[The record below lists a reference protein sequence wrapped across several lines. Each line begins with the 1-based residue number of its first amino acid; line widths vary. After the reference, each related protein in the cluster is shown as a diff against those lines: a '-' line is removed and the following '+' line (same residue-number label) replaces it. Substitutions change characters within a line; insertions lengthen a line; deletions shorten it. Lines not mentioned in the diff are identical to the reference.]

1 MTGLIETKDTH
12 NFLVVELHTNF
23 ANIYIYIFMGPTLP
37 ERGDDSRQR
46 AGTLKHWKQ
55 AVLILINYIAGG
67 GSSSYQL
74 LSYRFVI

>member
-23 ANIYIYIFMGPTLP
+23 AKKYIYIFMGPTLA

-74 LSYRFVI
+74 KPS

>member
-23 ANIYIYIFMGPTLP
+23 ANIYIYIYIYIYIFMGPTLP

-46 AGTLKHWKQ
+46 AGTLKH
-55 AVLILINYIAGG
+55 
-67 GSSSYQL
+67 
-74 LSYRFVI
+74 